1 MKEYNIEVTMRVQ
14 ITVEAR
20 NLSDAKE
27 KAIELA
33 EGCINHTQT
42 PSLCIDA
49 TGVKV
54 QGVLSIWRGR
64 DIRKE

>member
-14 ITVEAR
+14 IRVEAR

-33 EGCINHTQT
+33 EEGYF
-42 PSLCIDA
+42 PF
-49 TGVKV
+49 GVDEISAKN
-54 QGVLSIWRGR
+54 
-64 DIRKE
+64 RKE